1 MLFKSLKLKNI
12 RSYVEQ
18 EIQFPEGTVLLS
30 GDIGAGKSTILFA
43 IEFAL
48 FGILRGDLSGSSLL
62 RNGEERG
69 SVELEFEL
77 NGQQITVH
85 RKLKRTKDTVEQEA
99 GYIIKNNMRK
109 DGTPQELKTE
119 ILEMLGYPKSMLTK
133 SKSMIYRYTVY
144 TPQEEMK
151 RIILDAQESR
161 LDILRKVFDIDKYKR
176 IKENTVIY
184 GKGLRENSREY
195 AGMIADLE
203 DKRKVKKEKD
213 EQARETLEQI
223 NMLKPKLDQVKRDL
237 EASKKEIS
245 ETEESIKKLQELR
258 KSKEIAETQSK
269 LKTEQIDRIF
279 SDVNK
284 LKQELD
290 MIEKEIQ
297 ETIIAQDI
305 SQQLKDKNNLQMQ
318 LDQET
323 KEISGRITAYQTK
336 KQISKE
342 TRNKIENL
350 NNCPTCLQEVTA
362 IHKTSISQAEDSKI
376 KIFEEHID
384 QNTSQMRE
392 KEQKLVV
399 VKQEIERLREKEK
412 MNALLKLKQAN
423 LQDKQKQE
431 KQLLDQQEQLKKEIL
446 EIGQNKIK
454 FILAIEQLI
463 KVETEFQGKKNIFDA
478 VSQTERETEIA
489 YSKLIEKKELV
500 TELIAGLEKEI
511 ADKQKVK
518 DKLLQLHKFDNWFKE
533 FFLNLVDV
541 VEKQVMTR
549 VYGEFNELFKNWFNV
564 LVEDETIQARLDD
577 RFTPIIQ
584 QNGYDIEIENL
595 SGGEKTACALAYRL
609 ALNKVINDLITT
621 VQTKQILILDEPT
634 DGFSAEQLDKIR
646 DVLEELNA
654 KQVIIVSHEPKI
666 ETFVD
671 SVIHVQKHEHIST
684 ANYKY

>member
-1 MLFKSLKLKNI
+1 MLLKSLKLKNI

-30 GDIGAGKSTILFA
+30 GDIGSGKSTILFA
-43 IEFAL
+43 VEFAL

-62 RNGEERG
+62 RNGEEKG

-77 NGQQITVH
+77 NGQNIIVH
-85 RKLKRTKDTVEQEA
+85 RKLKRSKNSVEQEA
-99 GYIIKNNMRK
+99 GYIIKNNARK
-109 DGTPQELKTE
+109 DGTPQELKTD
-119 ILEMLGYPKSMLTK
+119 ILELLGYPKSMLTK
-133 SKSMIYRYTVY
+133 SKSMVYRYTVY

-176 IKENTVIY
+176 IKENTVSY
-184 GKGLRENSREY
+184 SKGLRENSREY

-203 DKRKVKKEKD
+203 DKKQTKKEKD

-223 NMLKPKLDQVKRDL
+223 NKLKPKLDQAKRDL
-237 EASKKEIS
+237 EASKKDLS
-245 ETEESIKKLQELR
+245 ETEESIKKLQELK
-258 KSKEIAETQSK
+258 KSKEIAEAQFK
-269 LKTEQIDRIF
+269 LKTEQNDKNF
-279 SDVNK
+279 SEVYK
-284 LKQELD
+284 IKQE
-290 MIEKEIQ
+290 IEALGKEIQ
-297 ETIIAQDI
+297 ETIIDADAG
-305 SQQLKDKNNLQMQ
+305 QQLKDQITLQLQ

-376 KIFEEHID
+376 KVFEEHID
-384 QNTSQMRE
+384 QNTGQMRE

-399 VKQEIERLREKEK
+399 VKQEIDKLREKEK
-412 MNALLKLKQAN
+412 ITALLKLKQAN
-423 LQDKQKQE
+423 LQDKQEQE
-431 KQLLDQQEQLKKEIL
+431 KQLLDQQEQLRKEIL
-446 EIGQNKIK
+446 ILEQNKTR
-454 FILAIEQLI
+454 LTQEIEQLSKI
-463 KVETEFQGKKNIFDA
+463 ETEFQEKKKLFDT

-489 YSKLIEKKELV
+489 HSKLLEKKELV
-500 TELIAGLEKEI
+500 TEMIAGLEKEI

-518 DKLLQLHKFDNWFKE
+518 DKLLQLRKFDGWFKE

-564 LVEDETIQARLDD
+564 LVEDETMQARLDD